1 MCNISYCHCPVPDPQ
16 IGFVG
21 MSVLVSEGMA
31 SVELSVES
39 SAPGYVKLS
48 LGEGTATGQAV
59 VFENSFLLFEI
70 MLCCVIS
77 LAFKPL

>member
-1 MCNISYCHCPVPDPQ
+1 MWNTSYSHCPVPDPQ
-16 IGFVG
+16 IGFVD
-21 MSVLVSEGMA
+21 MSVSVSEAMA

-59 VFENSFLLFEI
+59 EFEISWFLLFEI
-70 MLCCVIS
+70 MYAALF
-77 LAFKPL
+77 L